1 MDILL
6 HGLVWLALVAAFGW
20 VLSFWPRWVADDLAM
35 PQRLVL
41 TQPWRPG
48 LAPYLA
54 RWPFISLAFYAH
66 LWRRGRILECAIAV
80 IVLVSALRAASAFF
94 KTAGAVVRAAA

>member
-48 LAPYLA
+48 M
-54 RWPFISLAFYAH
+54 R
-66 LWRRGRILECAIAV
+66 
-80 IVLVSALRAASAFF
+80 
-94 KTAGAVVRAAA
+94 

>member
-48 LAPYLA
+48 
-54 RWPFISLAFYAH
+54 
-66 LWRRGRILECAIAV
+66 RILECAIAV
-80 IVLVSALRAASAFF
+80 IAFVSVLRAASAFF
-94 KTAGAVVRAAA
+94 KTAGALGRAAA